1 MATAGIAVGPGWA
14 IDGGWGV
21 GGTAPTTIGALNF
34 VAASNP
40 QLTVANGPLGR
51 TGTVNIEFWFNP
63 VGATDGSFLEWNTNA
78 GYFTA
83 DIVAGTLTVTP
94 PGSAP
99 MSVALNTGSWNY
111 VCFGIYNGTGRLY
124 LNGALEG
131 GSGAASFTWD
141 PSLTIGVDNT
151 AVPIGWLN
159 GYLTN
164 YRISNQDIYS
174 LEGGPS
180 TMPVPTAPLTATNGV
195 TLLLLAVSSAGTAF
209 DDTSGYN
216 DTVTNSNVVY
226 AAVSP
231 SPF

>member
-1 MATAGIAVGPGWA
+1 MSGINVGPGWA

-21 GGTAPTTIGALNF
+21 GGIAPSTIGALHF
-34 VAASNP
+34 VSASSP

-63 VGATDGSFLEWNTNA
+63 ATATDGSFLEWNTNA

-83 DIVAGTLTVTP
+83 DIVAGLLTVTP
-94 PGSAP
+94 PGYSP
-99 MSVALNTGSWNY
+99 MSAALNTGSWNY

-124 LNGALEG
+124 VNGVLQG

-141 PSLTIGVDNT
+141 NSLEIGLNST
-151 AVPIGWLN
+151 GPTWLD

-164 YRISNQDIYS
+164 YRISNSDIYN
-174 LEGGPS
+174 LEAGPG
-180 TMPVPTAPLTATNGV
+180 TMPVPTAPLTATSGI
-195 TLLLLAVSSAGTAF
+195 TLLLLAVASAGTAF

-226 AAVSP
+226 AVVAP

>member
-1 MATAGIAVGPGWA
+1 MSGIAIGPGWA

-21 GGTAPTTIGALNF
+21 GGTAPTTIGALHF
-34 VAASNP
+34 VEASAP

-63 VGATDGSFLEWNTNA
+63 TGPSGAGSLLQWNTNL
-78 GYFTA
+78 GLLTA
-83 DIVAGTLTVTP
+83 SFNSGLLTVTP
-94 PGSAP
+94 PGAAP
-99 MSVALNTGSWNY
+99 MSATLSTGSWNY

-124 LNGALEG
+124 VNGVVQG
-131 GSGAASFTWD
+131 GSGASSFTWD
-141 PSLTIGVDNT
+141 AELEIGLNSTGPS
-151 AVPIGWLN
+151 WLD

-164 YRISNQDIYS
+164 YRISNQDIYN
-174 LEGGPS
+174 LEGGPG
-180 TMPVPTAPLTATNGV
+180 TMPVPTAPLTATSGV
-195 TLLLLAVSSAGTAF
+195 TLLLLAVASAGTAF

-216 DTVTNSNVVY
+216 DTVTNYNVVY